1 MPSTLN
7 SVAKPQHGTSRAPEP
22 VRCTRAPTPA
32 ARSPPAG
39 AEALPDQ
46 LAGAQ
51 FRLLRGSRAAF
62 GRSWPRSGGPGG
74 PALRGCRDHEST
86 LRSARPA
93 AGRGLVCCTG
103 VRENEVRQ
111 EASGTP
117 SSRPLRLLPR
127 APPGHAAQPRLR
139 QSGAGLTLERGR
151 PAWSLSASPVL
162 PPAWL
167 ISLGSFAARLSS
179 IR

>member
-39 AEALPDQ
+39 VEALPDQ

-103 VRENEVRQ
+103 VRENEVRHKRLR
-111 EASGTP
+111 EP
-117 SSRPLRLLPR
+117 PLHGHCGCSPGRLLVTLPSR
-127 APPGHAAQPRLR
+127 GCVSQARDLPWSEAGRLGPCRRVQSFPRL
-139 QSGAGLTLERGR
+139 G
-151 PAWSLSASPVL
+151 
-162 PPAWL
+162 
-167 ISLGSFAARLSS
+167 
-179 IR
+179 

>member
-62 GRSWPRSGGPGG
+62 GRSWPRSGGLGG
-74 PALRGCRDHEST
+74 PALRGCRDRVHTQECPSCSGAGSG
-86 LRSARPA
+86 LLHRSPGERDAK
-93 AGRGLVCCTG
+93 
-103 VRENEVRQ
+103 Q